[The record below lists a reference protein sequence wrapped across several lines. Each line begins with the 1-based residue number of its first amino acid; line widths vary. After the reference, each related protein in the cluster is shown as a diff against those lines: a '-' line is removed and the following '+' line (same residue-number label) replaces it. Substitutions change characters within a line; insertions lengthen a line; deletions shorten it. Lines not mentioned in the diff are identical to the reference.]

1 MSAFINAGLHL
12 ILHKVT
18 AQIIMHKMSQLATE
32 PSAVSFLPI
41 RTQDLSLASESFI
54 LLGWLQLCESL

>member
-18 AQIIMHKMSQLATE
+18 AQIIMHKMSQLAIE

-41 RTQDLSLASESFI
+41 RTQGLSLASESFI
-54 LLGWLQLCESL
+54 LLG